1 MPNHAVSARG
11 NKKVPMD
18 LKTLKEQALVET
30 GRFFVEKFGSAPAE
44 DSEEWEDEYR
54 RQFERLKNAAARH
67 PAATPLPAAL
77 IEEPASDL
85 PELVGAP
92 ADKRWATSLR
102 SIRLKQIPT
111 KAVREW
117 LAGTWTQSKAWI
129 DARELSE
136 DAFARRV
143 AQQYAEARRRSTT
156 EAAAVE
162 AKRQAQAMVAA
173 ELQGQIIAAGISAA
187 KLVELVDVSPR
198 VAPTPIKEKLA
209 ELRLEGRALRI
220 FETAD
225 PTILMVLEKR
235 ADQKDEYGI
244 ERDEGLVADL
254 KLFARSGL

>member
-1 MPNHAVSARG
+1 
-11 NKKVPMD
+11 MD

-67 PAATPLPAAL
+67 PAAPRSPAAL
-77 IEEPASDL
+77 VEEPADDL
-85 PELVGAP
+85 PELVGTP
-92 ADKRWATSLR
+92 ADKRWATALR
-102 SIRLKQIPT
+102 SVRLKQIPN
-111 KAVREW
+111 KVAREW
-117 LAGTWTQSKAWI
+117 LARSWTQSKAWI
-129 DARELSE
+129 EARELPE

-143 AQQYAEARRRSTT
+143 AQQHADARRRSTA
-156 EAAAVE
+156 EAAALE
-162 AKRQAQAMVAA
+162 AKRQAQAMAAA
-173 ELQGQIIAAGISAA
+173 ELHGQIVAAGISAA
-187 KLVELVDVSPR
+187 KLVELIDVSPR
-198 VAPTPIKEKLA
+198 AAATPIKEKLA
-209 ELRLEGRALRI
+209 ELRLEGRTVRV